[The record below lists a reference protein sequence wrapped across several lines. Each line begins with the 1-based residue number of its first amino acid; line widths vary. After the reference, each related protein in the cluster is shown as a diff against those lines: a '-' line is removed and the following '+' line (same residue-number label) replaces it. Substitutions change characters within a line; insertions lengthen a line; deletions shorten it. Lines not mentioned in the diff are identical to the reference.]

1 MITFTTALVLLVLG
15 YIVYGA
21 FVERVFGVDA
31 SRKTPCYT
39 MADGVDYTPM
49 PTWKVYLI
57 QFLNIAGTGPI
68 FGAIL
73 GILYGPAAYLWI
85 VFGCIFGGAVHDY
98 LSGMI
103 SLRKNGASLPEVV
116 GDELGAGI
124 RLVMRVFSL
133 ILMVLVGT
141 VFVTTPAGLLA
152 SMTGDWGA
160 WGSALFWSV
169 VIFVYYVL
177 ATLLPI
183 DTLIGRIYPLFGVA
197 LLFMAVGVLV
207 GIFTHDGWMPEITSA
222 FESHHPDKNLSIFPM
237 LFITIACGAISGFHA
252 TQSPMMARCMKNEKL
267 GRRVFYGAMIT
278 EGVVALIWAAAAIKF
293 AGSYEALAELMSPS
307 GKSNPAIVVNA
318 ICQDWMGT
326 AGAVLAIL
334 GVVAAPITS
343 GDTAF
348 RCARLIASDFLHYR
362 QDTILRRLM
371 ISLPLFVIAAVLMN
385 INFDILWRY
394 FAWFN
399 QTLSI
404 FTLWA
409 VTVWLAR
416 KGKTFYVTLFPA
428 LFRLTDKTLYVSSS
442 GYDDGGSKSITH
454 YRTIKRANGYSLV
467 ELDLETGRKNQ
478 IRVHMQDLGHP
489 IAGDGRYGGE
499 NYSNP
504 IGRLALHAFKLCFY
518 HPVTGDL
525 MEFETPYPGEF
536 KKLFLKK

>member
-15 YIVYGA
+15 YAVYGA
-21 FVERVFGVDA
+21 FVERVFGADA

-152 SMTGDWGA
+152 SMTGDWGV

-183 DTLIGRIYPLFGVA
+183 DPLIRFIGMRHRSEPPDDSRTDSRQQKHCCKMTVQFPRCCQIQYVQSDRS
-197 LLFMAVGVLV
+197 
-207 GIFTHDGWMPEITSA
+207 TCTSY
-222 FESHHPDKNLSIFPM
+222 L
-237 LFITIACGAISGFHA
+237 CG
-252 TQSPMMARCMKNEKL
+252 CM
-267 GRRVFYGAMIT
+267 
-278 EGVVALIWAAAAIKF
+278 
-293 AGSYEALAELMSPS
+293 
-307 GKSNPAIVVNA
+307 
-318 ICQDWMGT
+318 
-326 AGAVLAIL
+326 
-334 GVVAAPITS
+334 
-343 GDTAF
+343 
-348 RCARLIASDFLHYR
+348 
-362 QDTILRRLM
+362 
-371 ISLPLFVIAAVLMN
+371 
-385 INFDILWRY
+385 
-394 FAWFN
+394 
-399 QTLSI
+399 
-404 FTLWA
+404 
-409 VTVWLAR
+409 
-416 KGKTFYVTLFPA
+416 
-428 LFRLTDKTLYVSSS
+428 VSSCET
-442 GYDDGGSKSITH
+442 SKH
-454 YRTIKRANGYSLV
+454 CK
-467 ELDLETGRKNQ
+467 
-478 IRVHMQDLGHP
+478 
-489 IAGDGRYGGE
+489 
-499 NYSNP
+499 
-504 IGRLALHAFKLCFY
+504 
-518 HPVTGDL
+518 
-525 MEFETPYPGEF
+525 
-536 KKLFLKK
+536 

>member
-15 YIVYGA
+15 YAVYGA
-21 FVERVFGVDA
+21 FVERVFGADA

-152 SMTGDWGA
+152 SMTGDWGV

-293 AGSYEALAELMSPS
+293 AGSYEALAELMSPLWS
-307 GKSNPAIVVNA
+307 MPFVRIG
-318 ICQDWMGT
+318 WG
-326 AGAVLAIL
+326 
-334 GVVAAPITS
+334 
-343 GDTAF
+343 
-348 RCARLIASDFLHYR
+348 
-362 QDTILRRLM
+362 RREPCWRYSVWWRPL
-371 ISLPLFVIAAVLMN
+371 SLPVI
-385 INFDILWRY
+385 R
-394 FAWFN
+394 
-399 QTLSI
+399 
-404 FTLWA
+404 
-409 VTVWLAR
+409 
-416 KGKTFYVTLFPA
+416 P
-428 LFRLTDKTLYVSSS
+428 S
-442 GYDDGGSKSITH
+442 GAH
-454 YRTIKRANGYSLV
+454 V
-467 ELDLETGRKNQ
+467 
-478 IRVHMQDLGHP
+478 
-489 IAGDGRYGGE
+489 
-499 NYSNP
+499 
-504 IGRLALHAFKLCFY
+504 
-518 HPVTGDL
+518 
-525 MEFETPYPGEF
+525 
-536 KKLFLKK
+536 

>member
-1 MITFTTALVLLVLG
+1 MITFCVALLLLVLG
-15 YIVYGA
+15 YVVYGA
-21 FVERVFGVDA
+21 VVERIFGADP

-49 PTWKVYLI
+49 PTWKVFLI

-73 GILYGPAAYLWI
+73 GILYGPSAYLWI
-85 VFGCIFGGAVHDY
+85 VLGCIFGGAVHDY

-103 SLRKNGASLPEVV
+103 SLRKNGASLPELV
-116 GDELGAGI
+116 GDELGRGI

-133 ILMVLVGT
+133 VLMVLVGT

-152 SMTGDWGA
+152 SLTEGWGV
-160 WGSALFWSV
+160 WGSPMFWSV
-169 VIFVYYVL
+169 VIFVYYIL

-183 DTLIGRIYPLFGVA
+183 DALIGRIYPVFGFA
-197 LLFMAVGVLV
+197 LLFMAVGVMW
-207 GIFTHDGWMPEITSA
+207 GIFTQDGWMPEITSA
-222 FESHHPDKNLSIFPM
+222 FENHHPNKELSVFPM

-252 TQSPMMARCMKNEKL
+252 TQSPMMARCMKNERL

-293 AGSYEALAELMSPS
+293 AGSYEALARLMAPD
-307 GKSNPAIVVNA
+307 GNSNPAIVVNA
-318 ICQDWMGT
+318 ICQNWMG
-326 AGAVLAIL
+326 AFGAVLAIL
-334 GVVAAPITS
+334 GVVAAPVTS

-348 RCARLIASDFLHYR
+348 RSARLITADFLHYK
-362 QDTILRRLM
+362 QSTVWRRLAV
-371 ISLPLFVIAAVLMN
+371 SLPLFVIAAVLMN

-416 KGKTFYVTLFPA
+416 KRKNFYVALFPA
-428 LFRLTDKTLYVSSS
+428 LFMTAVCTSYILVAPEGFSLPHAPSCAAGVVVS
-442 GYDDGGSKSITH
+442 
-454 YRTIKRANGYSLV
+454 AL
-467 ELDLETGRKNQ
+467 L
-478 IRVHMQDLGHP
+478 
-489 IAGDGRYGGE
+489 
-499 NYSNP
+499 
-504 IGRLALHAFKLCFY
+504 LALFVRWHVRMRKALA
-518 HPVTGDL
+518 
-525 MEFETPYPGEF
+525 E
-536 KKLFLKK
+536 

>member
-15 YIVYGA
+15 YVVYGA
-21 FVERVFGVDA
+21 FVERVFGADA

-152 SMTGDWGA
+152 SMTGDWGV

-222 FESHHPDKNLSIFPM
+222 FESHHPDKNLSSLPFCHDCLRSHQRFP
-237 LFITIACGAISGFHA
+237 CHSKPDDGALHEE
-252 TQSPMMARCMKNEKL
+252 RE
-267 GRRVFYGAMIT
+267 
-278 EGVVALIWAAAAIKF
+278 
-293 AGSYEALAELMSPS
+293 
-307 GKSNPAIVVNA
+307 
-318 ICQDWMGT
+318 
-326 AGAVLAIL
+326 AGA
-334 GVVAAPITS
+334 
-343 GDTAF
+343 
-348 RCARLIASDFLHYR
+348 ARV
-362 QDTILRRLM
+362 LRRHD
-371 ISLPLFVIAAVLMN
+371 N
-385 INFDILWRY
+385 RGRGGFDM
-394 FAWFN
+394 
-399 QTLSI
+399 
-404 FTLWA
+404 
-409 VTVWLAR
+409 
-416 KGKTFYVTLFPA
+416 
-428 LFRLTDKTLYVSSS
+428 
-442 GYDDGGSKSITH
+442 GGCSH
-454 YRTIKRANGYSLV
+454 
-467 ELDLETGRKNQ
+467 
-478 IRVHMQDLGHP
+478 
-489 IAGDGRYGGE
+489 
-499 NYSNP
+499 
-504 IGRLALHAFKLCFY
+504 
-518 HPVTGDL
+518 
-525 MEFETPYPGEF
+525 
-536 KKLFLKK
+536 

>member
-428 LFRLTDKTLYVSSS
+428 LFMTAVCT
-442 GYDDGGSKSITH
+442 GGS
-454 YRTIKRANGYSLV
+454 RR
-467 ELDLETGRKNQ
+467 
-478 IRVHMQDLGHP
+478 IRVVLR
-489 IAGDGRYGGE
+489 AGLRSRGRGGRTLIRNVHE
-499 NYSNP
+499 MVFT
-504 IGRLALHAFKLCFY
+504 I
-518 HPVTGDL
+518 
-525 MEFETPYPGEF
+525 
-536 KKLFLKK
+536 

>member
-1 MITFTTALVLLVLG
+1 MITFCVALVLLVLG
-15 YIVYGA
+15 YVIYGA
-21 FVERVFGVDA
+21 VVEKVFGVDP

-49 PTWKVYLI
+49 PTWKVFLI

-68 FGAIL
+68 FGALL
-73 GILYGPAAYLWI
+73 GVLYGPSAYLWI

-103 SLRKNGASLPEVV
+103 SLRKKGASLPEIV
-116 GDELGAGI
+116 GDELGSGI

-133 ILMVLVGT
+133 VLMVLVGA

-152 SMTGDWGA
+152 SLTPDWGA
-160 WGSALFWSV
+160 WGSATFWSV
-169 VIFVYYVL
+169 VIFVYYIL

-183 DTLIGRIYPLFGVA
+183 DALIGRIYPVFGFA
-197 LLFMAVGVLV
+197 LLFMAVGVLA
-207 GIFTHDGWMPEITSA
+207 GIFIHDGWMPEITSA
-222 FESHHPDKNLSIFPM
+222 FENHHPNKELSIFPM

-278 EGVVALIWAAAAIKF
+278 EGVVALIWAAAGIKF
-293 AGSYEALAELMSPS
+293 AGSYENLLRLMAPD
-307 GKSNPAIVVNA
+307 GNSNPAIVVNA
-318 ICQDWMGT
+318 ICHDWMGT
-326 AGAVLAIL
+326 FGAVLAIL
-334 GVVAAPITS
+334 GVVAAPVTS

-348 RCARLIASDFLHYR
+348 RSARLITADFLHYN
-362 QDTILRRLM
+362 QSSVWRRLAV
-371 ISLPLFVIAAVLMN
+371 SLPLFVIAAVLMN

-416 KGKTFYVTLFPA
+416 KGKAFYVTLFPA
-428 LFRLTDKTLYVSSS
+428 LFMTAVCTSYILVAPEGFSLPHAPSCVAGVVMAVVLLGVFVRW
-442 GYDDGGSKSITH
+442 
-454 YRTIKRANGYSLV
+454 YS
-467 ELDLETGRKNQ
+467 R
-478 IRVHMQDLGHP
+478 
-489 IAGDGRYGGE
+489 
-499 NYSNP
+499 
-504 IGRLALHAFKLCFY
+504 
-518 HPVTGDL
+518 
-525 MEFETPYPGEF
+525 F
-536 KKLFLKK
+536 KKVQA

>member
-1 MITFTTALVLLVLG
+1 MNTFVGALILLVLG

-21 FVERVFGVDA
+21 IVEKVFGADA

-39 MADGVDYTPM
+39 MQDGVDYIPM

-73 GILYGPAAYLWI
+73 GILYGPSAYLWI

-98 LSGMI
+98 FSGMI
-103 SLRKNGASLPEVV
+103 SLRKNGASLPEIV
-116 GDELGAGI
+116 GDELGPVV
-124 RLVMRVFSL
+124 RLVMRIFSL
-133 ILMVLVGT
+133 VLMVLVGT

-152 SMTGDWGA
+152 TMTHGA
-160 WGSALFWSV
+160 GLVGSPLFWSII
-169 VIFVYYVL
+169 IFIYYIL

-183 DTLIGRIYPLFGVA
+183 DALIGRIYPLFGVA
-197 LLFMAVGVLV
+197 LLFMAVGVMF
-207 GIFTHDGWMPEITSA
+207 GIFTHDGFMPEVTSA
-222 FESHHPDKNLSIFPM
+222 WVNHNPNQSLSIFPM

-267 GRRVFYGAMIT
+267 GRRVFYGSMIT
-278 EGVVALIWAAAAIKF
+278 EGIVALIWAAAAIKY
-293 AGSYEALAELMSPS
+293 ADSYERLAELMTA
-307 GKSNPAIVVNA
+307 GGNMNPAIIVNA
-318 ICQDWMGT
+318 ICNDWLGSV
-326 AGAVLAIL
+326 GAILAIL

-348 RCARLIASDFLHYR
+348 RCARLIAADFLRYK
-362 QDTILRRLM
+362 QSTLVRRLI
-371 ISLPLFVIAAVLMN
+371 ISLPLFLIAAVLMN

-416 KGKTFYVTLFPA
+416 KGKMFYLTLFPA
-428 LFRLTDKTLYVSSS
+428 MFMTCVCTSYILVAPEGFSLPYQYGVVAGVIL
-442 GYDDGGSKSITH
+442 
-454 YRTIKRANGYSLV
+454 SLV
-467 ELDLETGRKNQ
+467 LCAFFARWYFRIRK
-478 IRVHMQDLGHP
+478 VG
-489 IAGDGRYGGE
+489 
-499 NYSNP
+499 
-504 IGRLALHAFKLCFY
+504 K
-518 HPVTGDL
+518 
-525 MEFETPYPGEF
+525 
-536 KKLFLKK
+536 